1 MELFWIIGS
10 LFFVF
15 GLIVWISNCPTY
27 EPVIYED
34 E

>member
-1 MELFWIIGS
+1 MELFWLIGS
-10 LFFVF
+10 LFVF
-15 GLIVWISNCPTY
+15 GIIVWISNCPTY